1 MLNKLQIKCGFLEN
15 GCKEVVLLEKL
26 RQHMDCCK
34 YNPKGICRECGVKN
48 GDRGL
53 HNCVENLI
61 SHIKSIEKLKL
72 NIIEKNLVLEKGI
85 QKSIKEN
92 LEINKEV
99 KNLRKENYLI
109 EEENRRLKQSV
120 SSLRH
125 ENNKVKSKWEIDN
138 FSLEKLRKMNSD
150 LVNRNREI
158 NNKLENI
165 IEYKNTYEDIMR
177 RRSQLKEEV
186 DRLEA
191 NKESLKQ
198 QNAIITKNNFELK
211 NEISGLNVEKVK
223 ISQHIESL
231 NKTNVKLKN
240 ENFRLMKYC
249 GENETLIKSNKS
261 LKSEINSL
269 SNELKL
275 TKKHLDEERHKNQLF
290 ISKIEC

>member
-1 MLNKLQIKCGFLEN
+1 MPGYEKSQFVSLSQIEEDELLCGICFGIFLEPIVTPCCRQTYCNECILEWLNENNICPQDRSNLKSEALIQPPRLVINMLNKLQIKCSFLEN

-53 HNCVENLI
+53 HNCVENLL

-72 NIIEKNLVLEKGI
+72 EIFEKNLVLEKSI

-92 LEINKEV
+92 LEMKQEM

-109 EEENRRLKQSV
+109 EEENRRSKQSV
-120 SSLRH
+120 RSLRD

-138 FSLEKLRKMNSD
+138 LSLENLTKINSD
-150 LVNRNREI
+150 LVHRNREI

-177 RRSQLKEEV
+177 RR
-186 DRLEA
+186 
-191 NKESLKQ
+191 N
-198 QNAIITKNNFELK
+198 
-211 NEISGLNVEKVK
+211 
-223 ISQHIESL
+223 
-231 NKTNVKLKN
+231 
-240 ENFRLMKYC
+240 
-249 GENETLIKSNKS
+249 
-261 LKSEINSL
+261 
-269 SNELKL
+269 
-275 TKKHLDEERHKNQLF
+275 
-290 ISKIEC
+290 